1 MGLMQ
6 LLGKEELERVVGKLS
21 ALASSLLFVLDEE
34 GKILVEAG
42 RDEFGCPLGGSF
54 SVHEGSVRCPEE
66 SCPRSG
72 ELVSIPIEVYGQNLG
87 SVAGC
92 GEGAAARAVELL
104 ADVISQRAK
113 DEFELESLSAEIVDK
128 YEEIT
133 LLYEV
138 SSTLGTTF
146 EIEQIARQTL
156 EYALRVIEAQKA
168 AFLLLDAKGEMLEVV
183 AAEGVPEEAW
193 TALRVGEG
201 ISGQVVAERK
211 PQLIEAGQPLPPDWE
226 RERTSY
232 GADSFLSVPL
242 LYSTPGAEEKV
253 LGVINLADKA
263 SGIFTS
269 GDLKLLTAIASQA
282 AISIYKSQLVEELKE
297 AERVKREMEIAHRIQ
312 MSLLPERPP
321 EVEGVELAGM
331 CIPAMEVGGDYY
343 DFLHRD
349 GRLDLIIADV
359 SGHSVGSALMM
370 AITRTVLRSEIAGGK
385 SPAQVLAATNAT
397 MYDDLSRA
405 ELFITVF
412 HTSYDKETRTL
423 TYANGGHN
431 PPFLWRAAEGK
442 CISLDADGMLLGILE
457 DVDYEERIIELQP
470 GDILV
475 LYTDGVTE
483 ARNEAGEFFGEER
496 LRRAIE
502 EGSGLSPAELLDDL
516 YRRIYEHS
524 KGVPQRDDITLVV
537 MKVK

>member
-1 MGLMQ
+1 
-6 LLGKEELERVVGKLS
+6 
-21 ALASSLLFVLDEE
+21 
-34 GKILVEAG
+34 
-42 RDEFGCPLGGSF
+42 
-54 SVHEGSVRCPEE
+54 
-66 SCPRSG
+66 
-72 ELVSIPIEVYGQNLG
+72 
-87 SVAGC
+87 
-92 GEGAAARAVELL
+92 
-104 ADVISQRAK
+104 
-113 DEFELESLSAEIVDK
+113 
-128 YEEIT
+128 
-133 LLYEV
+133 
-138 SSTLGTTF
+138 
-146 EIEQIARQTL
+146 
-156 EYALRVIEAQKA
+156 
-168 AFLLLDAKGEMLEVV
+168 
-183 AAEGVPEEAW
+183 
-193 TALRVGEG
+193 
-201 ISGQVVAERK
+201 
-211 PQLIEAGQPLPPDWE
+211 
-226 RERTSY
+226 
-232 GADSFLSVPL
+232 
-242 LYSTPGAEEKV
+242 EKV